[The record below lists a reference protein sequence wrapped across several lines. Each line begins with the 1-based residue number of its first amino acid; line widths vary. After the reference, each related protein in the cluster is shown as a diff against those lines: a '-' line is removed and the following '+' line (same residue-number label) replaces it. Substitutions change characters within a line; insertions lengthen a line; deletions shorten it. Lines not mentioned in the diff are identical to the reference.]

1 MRKCFSTKHLR
12 YGSFFIVISIKNKP
26 PTSGLRVTL
35 KVAHNPEVGGSNPS
49 PATIKNLETITVSRF
64 FLCLSYPLRY
74 DENGAPFDLFWHK
87 GSGFR
92 SCSLICRI
100 ERSVQEDFTSCFT
113 AASVWH
119 GIGIAYTRMHPY
131 TAAVGSIRQAA
142 FRGRRF
148 SATGSGR
155 WLSKSRVLLRVLP
168 SCFSGSSFAE
178 SSAALRQVT

>member
-1 MRKCFSTKHLR
+1 MQIIWFCAVASTK
-12 YGSFFIVISIKNKP
+12 NEP
-26 PTSGLRVTL
+26 PTSGLRATL
-35 KVAHNPEVGGSNPS
+35 RVAHNPEVGGSNPS
-49 PATIKNLETITVSRF
+49 PATIKNLETTRF
-64 FLCLSYPLRY
+64 QGFFFAYRTHFCTHF
-74 DENGAPFDLFWHK
+74 ENGVPFDLFWHK

-100 ERSVQEDFTSCFT
+100 ERYVQEDLACCFT